1 MKFISVT
8 RKTVIA
14 FLVIGGIVMS
24 FTVAI
29 IDLVIFRYVE
39 RIETSRIMDGFES
52 LELVIKREK
61 EDLRRTSLDWA
72 HWDDTYA
79 YMQGKNIAEYEENN
93 LQESTL
99 RQLDLNVVVFIN
111 TENNIVYSL
120 TNLDDKT
127 KNVLLDNLLI
137 NHTSLLCFT
146 NNNEVH
152 TGIFSV
158 KGKLVILSV
167 VPITTTNEQAPYN
180 GVLLM
185 GRIMDES
192 FGEYINSISKANI
205 EMTEIDPKGNLG
217 GMNSTEK
224 TEGYITAYRRWK
236 DINGEERLK
245 VSLAMPRNDYHLGQY
260 YRKVFLITFSVV
272 IICILFISIGILHK
286 YMLKRLITIHEFIK
300 MITKT
305 RDTSGRLYFSGNDEI
320 TDIAHSMNEMLAE
333 LATSNQKNKK
343 IDERIQT
350 LLEATDDGFAD
361 YNLKTKELYISPKW
375 SRFSEVET
383 KTPGF
388 DPLREYLKR
397 IQPEFLPTFKAKG
410 YALIYG
416 KADYDEVEYKIL
428 GADGEVVWVL
438 HKSKVVERDVEGKA
452 QRIISIF
459 LNITGRKKYEE
470 KIVKLSYCDN
480 LTGLWNRAYM
490 ENKFMEF
497 DNWTD
502 VEYSIIMGDVNGLK
516 IINDTFGH
524 KEGDRLIQ
532 KIGQILHNVCGETEI
547 VARWGGDEFIILSV
561 NQEKD
566 YLITLRETIKEEC
579 EKVVDFGF
587 KVSIAL
593 GIADK
598 REQAD
603 IETVM
608 NLAEERMYRS
618 KLTEVK
624 SSRNATIASLLQ
636 TLYEKNSE
644 TEEHTQRLKF
654 LALKLGKRLKLSQD
668 ELNKLELLSLLHDIG
683 KTGIPEHIL
692 LKQGKLTNEEWTII
706 QRHAEIGFRI
716 AKATHGLEHV
726 AKEILCHH
734 ERFNG
739 TGYPQA
745 LKGEEIPALS
755 RIIAILDSF
764 DVMTHERSYK
774 AAFSV
779 DYAIEELKRCS
790 GTQFDPMLVTEF
802 LGFLQD
808 ESIVPVKEKEN
819 NL

>member
-1 MKFISVT
+1 
-8 RKTVIA
+8 
-14 FLVIGGIVMS
+14 
-24 FTVAI
+24 
-29 IDLVIFRYVE
+29 
-39 RIETSRIMDGFES
+39 
-52 LELVIKREK
+52 
-61 EDLRRTSLDWA
+61 
-72 HWDDTYA
+72 
-79 YMQGKNIAEYEENN
+79 
-93 LQESTL
+93 
-99 RQLDLNVVVFIN
+99 
-111 TENNIVYSL
+111 
-120 TNLDDKT
+120 
-127 KNVLLDNLLI
+127 
-137 NHTSLLCFT
+137 
-146 NNNEVH
+146 
-152 TGIFSV
+152 
-158 KGKLVILSV
+158 
-167 VPITTTNEQAPYN
+167 
-180 GVLLM
+180 
-185 GRIMDES
+185 
-192 FGEYINSISKANI
+192 
-205 EMTEIDPKGNLG
+205 
-217 GMNSTEK
+217 
-224 TEGYITAYRRWK
+224 
-236 DINGEERLK
+236 
-245 VSLAMPRNDYHLGQY
+245 
-260 YRKVFLITFSVV
+260 
-272 IICILFISIGILHK
+272 
-286 YMLKRLITIHEFIK
+286 
-300 MITKT
+300 
-305 RDTSGRLYFSGNDEI
+305 
-320 TDIAHSMNEMLAE
+320 
-333 LATSNQKNKK
+333 
-343 IDERIQT
+343 
-350 LLEATDDGFAD
+350 
-361 YNLKTKELYISPKW
+361 
-375 SRFSEVET
+375 
-383 KTPGF
+383 
-388 DPLREYLKR
+388 
-397 IQPEFLPTFKAKG
+397 
-410 YALIYG
+410 
-416 KADYDEVEYKIL
+416 
-428 GADGEVVWVL
+428 
-438 HKSKVVERDVEGKA
+438 
-452 QRIISIF
+452 
-459 LNITGRKKYEE
+459 
-470 KIVKLSYCDN
+470 
-480 LTGLWNRAYM
+480 
-490 ENKFMEF
+490 
-497 DNWTD
+497 
-502 VEYSIIMGDVNGLK
+502 
-516 IINDTFGH
+516 
-524 KEGDRLIQ
+524 LIQ

-734 ERFNG
+734 ERFDG